1 MFIFFF
7 CKVTVKPAM
16 NLQNSG
22 GVEELQ
28 SQLLRGN
35 LQKILFEISDVF
47 LLSLYERS
55 DFIQKNSK
63 YSALVTSVLWR

>member
-1 MFIFFF
+1 
-7 CKVTVKPAM
+7 M